1 MIQDISPAKYNVTY
15 YTGKEPEGS
24 SLAVVKHGG
33 KILVS
38 VCDGTVSFP
47 RVEQV
52 KNFKKDFIYLF
63 SVDQDEFYY
72 APDESEI
79 QLPGFS
85 YEVPGIFRAVA
96 PKSMAFAGIT
106 ACQFASWYSLN
117 KFCGR
122 CGAVLHHDGVE
133 RMMRCDRCGN
143 MIFPRISP
151 AVIVAV
157 TDGDRLLM
165 TRPSQALRPGH
176 GYALVS
182 GFVEVGEPIEDTV
195 RREVM
200 EETGVRV
207 KNLRFYKSQPWSFSD
222 SLLMGFFCELDG
234 SDKITV
240 QQSELSDAKWVRRD
254 EIETVYN
261 DMSLTNE
268 MICLFKDGKIG

>member
-1 MIQDISPAKYNVTY
+1 
-15 YTGKEPEGS
+15 
-24 SLAVVKHGG
+24 
-33 KILVS
+33 
-38 VCDGTVSFP
+38 
-47 RVEQV
+47 
-52 KNFKKDFIYLF
+52 
-63 SVDQDEFYY
+63 
-72 APDESEI
+72 
-79 QLPGFS
+79 
-85 YEVPGIFRAVA
+85 
-96 PKSMAFAGIT
+96 
-106 ACQFASWYSLN
+106 
-117 KFCGR
+117 
-122 CGAVLHHDGVE
+122 
-133 RMMRCDRCGN
+133 

-165 TRPSQALRPGH
+165 TRPSQTLRPGH